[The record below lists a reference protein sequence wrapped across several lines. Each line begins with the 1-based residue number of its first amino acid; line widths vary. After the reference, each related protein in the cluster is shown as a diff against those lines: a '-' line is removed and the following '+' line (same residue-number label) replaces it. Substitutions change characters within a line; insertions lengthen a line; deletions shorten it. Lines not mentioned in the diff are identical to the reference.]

1 MVSSVLCQRTTVTRG
16 LLCPSHAVRKL
27 FAASNLALASWGL
40 CAFVHRS
47 CLPHTQSS
55 SPVHRY
61 LGLVIL
67 HASLLISVHWG
78 LPRKSTLD
86 PSVSVKLD
94 SQRRTLPP
102 RVCGNLAAVNPCI
115 SQSTRSSQRVLSLL
129 SREIRII
136 IMCKNW
142 LRHWLGLSE
151 VCIPFLHQY
160 CKSLAGSFWPVA
172 PSITVLYL

>member
-47 CLPHTQSS
+47 RLPHTQSC

-78 LPRKSTLD
+78 LPRIHVGSICERQAGFTA
-86 PSVSVKLD
+86 PNF
-94 SQRRTLPP
+94 T
-102 RVCGNLAAVNPCI
+102 A
-115 SQSTRSSQRVLSLL
+115 
-129 SREIRII
+129 SR
-136 IMCKNW
+136 
-142 LRHWLGLSE
+142 LR
-151 VCIPFLHQY
+151 
-160 CKSLAGSFWPVA
+160 
-172 PSITVLYL
+172 